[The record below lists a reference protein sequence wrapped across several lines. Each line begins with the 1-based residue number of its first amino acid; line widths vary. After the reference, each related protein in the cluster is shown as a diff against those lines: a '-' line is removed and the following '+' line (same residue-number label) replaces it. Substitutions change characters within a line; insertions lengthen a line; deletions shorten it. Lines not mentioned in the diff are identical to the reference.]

1 MATYLEQAFL
11 AGCVQQGTVIG
22 GMSTAAE
29 NVAQE
34 NDWALY
40 VLSETIEEEVA
51 ALTAI
56 HDRVVL
62 EKP

>member
-1 MATYLEQAFL
+1 MATYLEQALL
-11 AGCVQQGTVIG
+11 AGCIQQGTAIG

-29 NVAQE
+29 DVAQE

-51 ALTAI
+51 TLAAM
-56 HDRVVL
+56 
-62 EKP
+62 